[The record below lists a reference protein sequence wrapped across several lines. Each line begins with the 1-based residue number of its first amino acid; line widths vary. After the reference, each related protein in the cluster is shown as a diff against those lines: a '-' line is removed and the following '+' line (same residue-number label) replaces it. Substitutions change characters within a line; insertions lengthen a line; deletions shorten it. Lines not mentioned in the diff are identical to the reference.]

1 VEEEERGAIVE
12 LTDGAQYRLH
22 CKRNRTEIGGIF
34 VYKMFCKRN
43 YPPTLSFFLSFL
55 ARELEKKKKKKKEV
69 VV

>member
-1 VEEEERGAIVE
+1 
-12 LTDGAQYRLH
+12 
-22 CKRNRTEIGGIF
+22 
-34 VYKMFCKRN
+34 MFCKRN